1 MRRFFVSEQSSHQ
14 DHIGHFLYIAQDIS
28 GNVVVDDQMVNI
40 MPACVLYE
48 GRCLSLGAVSD
59 HYIGSGIGYDGLFR
73 LGVLKIGYGRP
84 FVLLK
89 AVGAEECNVDLKRI
103 NQARGLES
111 FGCHTV
117 GIQHASG
124 EDDLV
129 AAVYQSICGFQ
140 GSGHDGVA

>member
-1 MRRFFVSEQSSHQ
+1 
-14 DHIGHFLYIAQDIS
+14 
-28 GNVVVDDQMVNI
+28 MVNI

-89 AVGAEECNVDLKRI
+89 AIGAEECNVDLRELI
-103 NQARGLES
+103 R
-111 FGCHTV
+111 
-117 GIQHASG
+117 
-124 EDDLV
+124 LV
-129 AAVYQSICGFQ
+129 AGILRLPYCWDSACLR
-140 GSGHDGVA
+140 

>member
-1 MRRFFVSEQSSHQ
+1 MSTLREL
-14 DHIGHFLYIAQDIS
+14 IKL
-28 GNVVVDDQMVNI
+28 
-40 MPACVLYE
+40 
-48 GRCLSLGAVSD
+48 
-59 HYIGSGIGYDGLFR
+59 
-73 LGVLKIGYGRP
+73 
-84 FVLLK
+84 
-89 AVGAEECNVDLKRI
+89 
-103 NQARGLES
+103 RGLES